1 MIASSRSGKG
11 RLLFLLPPGP
21 YREADAAAKHPG
33 GVKTAPYE
41 LPLTGA
47 L

>member
-11 RLLFLLPPGP
+11 RLLFYCRPAPTGKLTLPG
-21 YREADAAAKHPG
+21 A
-33 GVKTAPYE
+33 VKTAPYE

>member
-21 YREADAAAKHPG
+21 YREPDGCRKASGA
-33 GVKTAPYE
+33 VKTAPYK
-41 LPLTGA
+41 LSLTGA
-47 L
+47 W

>member
-11 RLLFLLPPGP
+11 RLLFLLPRGP
-21 YREADAAAKHPG
+21 YREADGCRKAPG
-33 GVKTAPYE
+33 AVKTAPYE

>member
-21 YREADAAAKHPG
+21 YRKADSCRKAPG
-33 GVKTAPYE
+33 AVKTAPYE

>member
-11 RLLFLLPPGP
+11 RLLFYCRAAPTGKLTLPQST
-21 YREADAAAKHPG
+21 RA
-33 GVKTAPYE
+33 VKTAPYE